1 VPVNLSKILIL
12 PSQSGYK
19 KKLDALRRKKT
30 AGLSG
35 CDSDETKIVSE
46 IIRNCL
52 ERGDKAVAEY
62 TLRFDKVLLRP
73 EEFRIPLPDLKKAY
87 REIER
92 NSPELLR
99 SIRRAIENVK
109 KYQSEIFCGK
119 NKTCSGSTGIRYVPI
134 KRVGICVPGAAA
146 PLPSTVIMT
155 AVPALAAGVKA
166 ENIVV
171 VSPPRFNPPQKW
183 RAGKKQSD
191 KGTIHPA
198 TLATCYQLGI
208 TEVYRIG
215 GAQAVAAMAIGNGV
229 IPKVDKIVGP
239 GNKWVETA
247 KKIVSWDYVGIESI
261 AGPSEVLIIANG
273 QADPAFIAADML
285 SQAEHAKDSSAITLT
300 TSGKLASDII
310 TELQKQLENISRK
323 DDAAKSLLEL
333 GAVAVIGNM
342 DKLIG
347 FANELASEHLE
358 IQCGKSSRKIAE
370 RIENA
375 GAIFIGSFSPVAV
388 GDYWA
393 GPSHTLP
400 TEARAKFLSALSS
413 NDFVKSMSI
422 IEYDK
427 RKLAKDAADII
438 RLAETEGLDAHAK
451 SIKIRQNK

>member
-1 VPVNLSKILIL
+1 
-12 PSQSGYK
+12 
-19 KKLDALRRKKT
+19 
-30 AGLSG
+30 
-35 CDSDETKIVSE
+35 
-46 IIRNCL
+46 
-52 ERGDKAVAEY
+52 
-62 TLRFDKVLLRP
+62 
-73 EEFRIPLPDLKKAY
+73 
-87 REIER
+87 
-92 NSPELLR
+92 
-99 SIRRAIENVK
+99 
-109 KYQSEIFCGK
+109 
-119 NKTCSGSTGIRYVPI
+119 
-134 KRVGICVPGAAA
+134 
-146 PLPSTVIMT
+146 
-155 AVPALAAGVKA
+155 
-166 ENIVV
+166 
-171 VSPPRFNPPQKW
+171 
-183 RAGKKQSD
+183 
-191 KGTIHPA
+191 
-198 TLATCYQLGI
+198 
-208 TEVYRIG
+208 
-215 GAQAVAAMAIGNGV
+215 MAIGNGV